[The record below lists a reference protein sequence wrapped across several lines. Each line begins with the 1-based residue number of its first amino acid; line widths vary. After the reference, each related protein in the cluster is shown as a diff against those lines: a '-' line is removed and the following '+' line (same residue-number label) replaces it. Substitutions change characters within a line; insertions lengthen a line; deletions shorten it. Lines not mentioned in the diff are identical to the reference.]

1 MVASI
6 GPAATAAT
14 GMAMN
19 FSKRAYEKV
28 NSMWG
33 PSSASAA
40 TGSSGGI
47 HHSGQGYE
55 SSGPA
60 VSRVKS
66 RLGGNGHGH
75 GGYGGSFSDVETTRR
90 RMAPAAEA
98 DQPIGPNLGTML
110 RLPFRRT
117 LQGGGLVFGRA
128 LVDCVRDTKPLVVV
142 GDTADTGIEARFI
155 PALVLRCVQHIER
168 WGITEEGL
176 FR

>member
-40 TGSSGGI
+40 NNSSGGV
-47 HHSGQGYE
+47 HCPGQGQE

-60 VSRVKS
+60 VSRVKP
-66 RLGGNGHGH
+66 RLSGNGHGH
-75 GGYGGSFSDVETTRR
+75 GNYGGSFSDVETSRR
-90 RMAPAAEA
+90 RMMPSGGM

-110 RLPFRRT
+110 RPPFRRT
-117 LQGGGLVFGRA
+117 LQGGGLVFGRP
-128 LVDCVRDTKPLVVV
+128 LVDCVRDTKPLVVL
-142 GDTADTGIEARFI
+142 GNAAGADIEARFI